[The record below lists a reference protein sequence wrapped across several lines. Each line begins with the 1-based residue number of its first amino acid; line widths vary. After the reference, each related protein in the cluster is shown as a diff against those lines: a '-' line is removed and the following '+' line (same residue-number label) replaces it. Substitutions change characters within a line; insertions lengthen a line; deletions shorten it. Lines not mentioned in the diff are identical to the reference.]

1 MKIISRLSKR
11 ERTIFYI
18 TVFVVAF
25 FLFFKFVIEGML
37 RLNTHLNRE
46 LHNKQVQ
53 LRRAGQ
59 IAKKGSVQKDY
70 ETLIAALKMVKNPQ
84 EEMARLLSEIDKIA
98 KDSGVNV
105 LNIRPQEIED
115 KKFYKR
121 LSVDLRLEGENR
133 NIMRFVFYLE
143 SSPLLL
149 RIDKFNLAA
158 RSSQRGFLDCEL
170 SLSRVAIP

>member
-1 MKIISRLSKR
+1 MKTISRLSKR

-18 TVFVVAF
+18 TVFLIAF
-25 FLFFKFVIEGML
+25 FLFFKFVFEGML
-37 RLNTHLNRE
+37 KFNAHLNQE
-46 LHNKQVQ
+46 LHNKQIQ
-53 LRRAGQ
+53 LKRAGQ

-70 ETLIAALKMVKNPQ
+70 EALIAALKMEKNPQ
-84 EEMARLLSEIDKIA
+84 EEMARLLSEIDRIA
-98 KDSGVNV
+98 KDSAVNV

-121 LSVDLRLEGENR
+121 FSVDLRLEGENR

-170 SLSRVAIP
+170 SLSRVVIP